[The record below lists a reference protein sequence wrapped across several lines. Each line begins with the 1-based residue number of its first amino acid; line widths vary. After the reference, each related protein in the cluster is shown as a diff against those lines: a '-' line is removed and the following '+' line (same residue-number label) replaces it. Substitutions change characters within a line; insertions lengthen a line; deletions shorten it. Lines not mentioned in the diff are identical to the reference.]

1 LNFWC
6 KEATVATVSVK
17 AIVPQSYQL
26 VKKAMRMYS
35 TTDFKKGLQIEFKDQ
50 AWVIVDFQHVNPGKG
65 AAFTRTKLK
74 NLETARTIDSTFKSG
89 EKVGIPDVETKG
101 MQYLY
106 NDGESYTFMDQVSFD
121 QVQLTNDEIG
131 DAKDYIIE
139 NSVVNVT
146 YYKGR
151 AVTVSLGNF
160 VELTVAQTQ
169 PNIKGDTSGGGGK
182 PAKMETGLMVTVPF
196 HIAEGSVL
204 KIDTRTGE
212 YVEKVK

>member
-1 LNFWC
+1 
-6 KEATVATVSVK
+6 
-17 AIVPQSYQL
+17 
-26 VKKAMRMYS
+26 MYS
-35 TTDFKKGLQIEFKDQ
+35 TTDFKKGVQIEFKDQ
-50 AWVIVDFQHVNPGKG
+50 AWTIVDFQHVNPGKG

-74 NLETARTIDSTFKSG
+74 NLETGRVIEATFKSG
-89 EKVGIPDVETKG
+89 EKVGIPDVQTKA

-106 NDGESYTFMDQVSFD
+106 NDGESFTFMDQQSYD

-146 YYKGR
+146 YYKGKP
-151 AVTVSLGNF
+151 VTVALPNF
-160 VELTVAQTQ
+160 VEMTVRETQ

-182 PAKMETGLMVTVPF
+182 PAIMETGLVVTVPF
-196 HIAEGSVL
+196 HIAEGNVL
-204 KIDTRTGE
+204 KVDTRTGE